1 MSLSITTDYLADTG
15 CPEDDLRRIAEQGF
29 THIHWCHQWNTD
41 FVYDAAEIDA
51 IGRWLKDFGL
61 RLLDLHASNGKEK
74 CWTSPREHER
84 QAGLRL
90 VENRID
96 MTRRLGADAVV
107 MHVPGIKARADHPG
121 IMDRLRRSLDDLA
134 PYAARRGV
142 RIAVENGHDNIATIR
157 ELFSAY
163 GPEYLGLC
171 WDSGHG
177 NLIVPDVPAPKG
189 LDALDLIKERLL
201 VLHIHDND
209 GANDR
214 HRVPFTGTVDWPRL
228 ASLIA
233 RSGYRKCVSM
243 ESNVHQEENKDPVDF
258 LRRARAA
265 GERLASMIAEESA
278 RLP

>member
-1 MSLSITTDYLADTG
+1 MSLSITTDFLADKG
-15 CPEDDLRRIAEQGF
+15 CPEDSLRMIGEAGF
-29 THIHWCHQWNTD
+29 THVHWCHQWNTD
-41 FVYDAAEIDA
+41 FLYDVSEIEA
-51 IGRWLKDFGL
+51 IARWLKDFGL
-61 RLLDLHASNGKEK
+61 SLLDLHASNGAEK
-74 CWTSPREHER
+74 SWISAREHER

-107 MHVPGIKARADHPG
+107 MHVPGIKGRADNPG
-121 IMDRLRRSLDDLA
+121 VMDRLRRSLDDLA

-142 RIAVENGHDNIATIR
+142 RIAVENGKDNIATIR

-177 NLIVPDVPAPKG
+177 NLGAPEVPAPRG

-201 VLHIHDND
+201 VLHIHDNN
-209 GANDR
+209 GAADQ
-214 HRVPFTGTVDWPRL
+214 HRVPFTGTVDWRRL
-228 ASLIA
+228 ASLLA
-233 RSGYRKCVSM
+233 RSGYRRCVSM

-265 GERLASMIAEESA
+265 GERLASMIAEEKA
-278 RLP
+278 PLP